1 MAHAFYMDHSV
12 HGAIV
17 RGLRRLGVDVLTAQE
32 DDYHA
37 MPDPSIIDRATKL
50 GRIAF
55 SHDKDFLRDGARRQR
70 EGTSFYGV
78 IYAKQRE
85 GMIGTYIE
93 DLHII
98 SELEELENLHGIV
111 RYLPL

>member
-17 RGLRRLGVDVLTAQE
+17 RGLRRRGVDVLTAQE

-37 MPDPSIIDRATKL
+37 MPDPSIIDRATEL

-55 SHDKDFLRDGARRQR
+55 SQDRDFLRDGTRRQR
-70 EGTSFYGV
+70 EGVPFYGV
-78 IYAKQRE
+78 IYARQD
-85 GMIGTYIE
+85 GPIGTYIE
-93 DLHII
+93 DLHVI
-98 SELEELENLHGIV
+98 SELEGLENLHGIV
-111 RYLPL
+111 RYLPM